1 MPTHF
6 KHVMESV
13 LLGLSV
19 LELCLLVAMSHL
31 TEKLDDKPFNCEM
44 VYQGEL
50 QALQATS

>member
-1 MPTHF
+1 MSLDTA
-6 KHVMESV
+6 K
-13 LLGLSV
+13 LAINGLSV